1 MKLDTEAKMDDSQPL
16 KKMGDI
22 NILIVDDE
30 MSVRTVLT
38 RYMEEAGYRSRAV
51 DSAEAA
57 RKELLTTRFDL
68 LLCDMKLPGE
78 SGLELISYV
87 KNAYPETG
95 RVMVAAMTTSEDTG
109 KIMEVGVYGNIVKP
123 FTRNTLLITVE
134 NSLQHLRLDLEKQ
147 AHKKAL
153 EAEIWGR
160 TEKLKTI
167 MDNLRIG
174 VILIDQQMRLIEVN
188 QQMLRWFPNADL
200 SQKRTCYHTFL
211 GPQQQGTCEDCPM
224 VATLQ
229 KGETVEITRQ
239 IETVQGER
247 DFRIVTSPIHDKM
260 GKVVA
265 GIGLY
270 DDVTDK
276 VILEQE
282 LRQSQKIEAIG
293 QLAAGIAHEINTPI
307 QYVGD
312 NLTFL
317 KDAFT
322 DITKVLDACQNLYAT
337 IKAGSGIPEKII
349 EAVEEAMDTADLK
362 YLTTE
367 IPKTVGQGLEGVQRI
382 EKIVRSM
389 KEFSHPGTDEKAN
402 ADINA
407 ILESTL
413 TVCRNQWKYVAELE
427 TDLQADLPLVS
438 CLSGEIS
445 QVFLNLIVNAAHAI
459 GDATQNGAKCLG
471 KITITSK
478 EKEGGVRIRI
488 GDTGDGIPEAIQD
501 RIFDQF
507 FTTKE
512 RGKGTGQGLAI
523 ARRVV
528 EDNHAGSIS
537 FETEKGKGTTFIIE
551 LPLY

>member
-1 MKLDTEAKMDDSQPL
+1 MD
-16 KKMGDI
+16 DI

-30 MSVRTVLT
+30 EAVRTVLA
-38 RYMEEAGYRSRAV
+38 RYMTEAGYRPVAV
-51 DSAEAA
+51 DGAEAA
-57 RKELLTTRFDL
+57 RKELRTGRFDL
-68 LLCDMKLPGE
+68 LLCDMNMPGE
-78 SGLELISYV
+78 SGLELIRYV
-87 KNAYPETG
+87 KNAYPEMG
-95 RVMVAAMTTSEDTG
+95 RVMVAAMTSSEDTG
-109 KIMEVGVYGNIVKP
+109 KIMEVGVYGYIVKP

-134 NSLQHLRLDLEKQ
+134 NSLQHLRLDLAMQ

-153 EAEIWGR
+153 EAEVWGR
-160 TEKLKTI
+160 TAKLKTI

-174 VILIDQQMRLIEVN
+174 VLLVDQELQLVELN
-188 QQMLRWFPNADL
+188 QQMIRWFPDADP
-200 SQKRTCYHTFL
+200 SQKRTCYHTFF
-211 GPQQQGTCEDCPM
+211 GPQQQRPCEDCPM

-247 DFRIVTSPIHDKM
+247 DFRIVTSPIHDTM
-260 GKVVA
+260 GNVVA
-265 GIGLY
+265 GIALY
-270 DDVTDK
+270 DDITDK
-276 VILEQE
+276 IVLEQE
-282 LRQSQKIEAIG
+282 LRQAQKIEAIG

-312 NLTFL
+312 NLVFL
-317 KDAFT
+317 KDAFS
-322 DITKVLDACQNLYAT
+322 DISQVLDAYHNLYT
-337 IKAGSGIPEKII
+337 TVKAGTAVPEEII
-349 EAVEEAMDTADLK
+349 KAVEEAVVTADLE
-362 YLTTE
+362 YLTEE
-367 IPKTVGQGLEGVQRI
+367 IPTTVDQGLEGVHRI

-389 KEFSHPGTDEKAN
+389 KEFSHPGTDEKTN

-413 TVCRNQWKYVAELE
+413 TICRNQWKYVAELE

-459 GDATQNGAKCLG
+459 GDATQNGLKGLG
-471 KITITSK
+471 KITITTR

-488 GDTGDGIPEAIQD
+488 GDTGGGVPEAIQD

-523 ARRVV
+523 ARRVI
-528 EDNHAGSIS
+528 EDSHAGSIS
-537 FETEKGKGTTFIIE
+537 FETEPGKGTTFIIE
-551 LPLY
+551 LPL